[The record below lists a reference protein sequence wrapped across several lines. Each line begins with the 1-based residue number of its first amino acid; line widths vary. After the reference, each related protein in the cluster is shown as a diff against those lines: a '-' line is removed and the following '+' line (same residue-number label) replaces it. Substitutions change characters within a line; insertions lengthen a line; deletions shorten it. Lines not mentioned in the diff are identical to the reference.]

1 MVLHAQAAYI
11 FPFKKRHTTYV
22 QHMSEQYS
30 NKIFFLFDKKLW
42 KNLEFNY
49 VFYFYEIKISILCM
63 LWVVGFFWR
72 RVNCFLF
79 WIGVRLWIFGCTS
92 FCNRNRYFD
101 VEHDFSW
108 LWTVYWSLESLCSLC
123 NFETELGGYFAWK
136 FISLFN
142 DLDKFSIIRQ

>member
-1 MVLHAQAAYI
+1 MVLHAQEVYI

-63 LWVVGFFWR
+63 LWVVGFFLR

-79 WIGVRLWIFGCTS
+79 WIGCVCEFLVARLFVTETAILMSNMIFRDCELFIGLWRV
-92 FCNRNRYFD
+92 FVVYAILKQ
-101 VEHDFSW
+101 SW
-108 LWTVYWSLESLCSLC
+108 VGILHG
-123 NFETELGGYFAWK
+123 N
-136 FISLFN
+136 LFHY
-142 DLDKFSIIRQ
+142 SMI